1 MTRTGI
7 AISSLW
13 SRRVAVGLTVVG
25 IALSVAMILGVDRVR
40 LETRENFASTVSGTD
55 LIVGARTSPVQ
66 LLLYSVFRIG
76 DATANIGYASYLKI
90 SSHPSV
96 AWAVPLSLGDSHR
109 GYRVVGTT
117 PEFFDHIRYG
127 RGDGLHIGRGE
138 GMRDRFDAIIGA
150 EVAETLGYAP
160 NDAIVIAH
168 GARDDGLARHESLLF
183 AVAGIL
189 DRTGTPVDRSIHVTL
204 EGIEAIHVG
213 WESGVRIAD
222 QELHGEE
229 AFSRSFQPETITAFY
244 LGLERRSDALQIHRA
259 INAFPD
265 EPLLAILPGVALTEL
280 WSLFSTAELALVG
293 VAGMAMITG
302 LIGMI
307 VGLFS
312 TLNERRR
319 EMAVLRSVG
328 ARPLDVFTL
337 FIMESTLIGGLGAI
351 GGYLLL
357 SGAILV
363 ANPLLGSEF
372 GLQFSSGLPG
382 GREGLL
388 LLLVI
393 GLAFVTGML
402 PAWQA
407 YRLSL
412 QDGLNAGG

>member
-127 RGDGLHIGRGE
+127 RGDGLHIGQGE

-204 EGIEAIHVG
+204 AGIA
-213 WESGVRIAD
+213 SPTR
-222 QELHGEE
+222 
-229 AFSRSFQPETITAFY
+229 
-244 LGLERRSDALQIHRA
+244 
-259 INAFPD
+259 N
-265 EPLLAILPGVALTEL
+265 
-280 WSLFSTAELALVG
+280 STG
-293 VAGMAMITG
+293 
-302 LIGMI
+302 
-307 VGLFS
+307 
-312 TLNERRR
+312 RK
-319 EMAVLRSVG
+319 RSVG
-328 ARPLDVFTL
+328 RSNLKPSRR
-337 FIMESTLIGGLGAI
+337 STSVW
-351 GGYLLL
+351 
-357 SGAILV
+357 SGAQTRCRFIEPSMLFRMSRCWRFC
-363 ANPLLGSEF
+363 P
-372 GLQFSSGLPG
+372 GL
-382 GREGLL
+382 R
-388 LLLVI
+388 
-393 GLAFVTGML
+393 
-402 PAWQA
+402 
-407 YRLSL
+407 
-412 QDGLNAGG
+412 